1 MGYDMESVKMF
12 ARIVKEMYDSN
23 VTASIYTSDL
33 DVMITSDIIRRAII
47 DELIKRAGLEKTD
60 KTLKNL
66 RVSESDV
73 REVVNA
79 IAEVDKELAGNEVVR
94 VSALSIYIVSRAYRE
109 ALGRE
114 PHTDIELLR
123 RAREEEL
130 GRE

>member
-12 ARIVKEMYDSN
+12 ARMVKEMYDSN

-33 DVMITSDIIRRAII
+33 DVMITSDIIRRAIVG
-47 DELIKRAGLEKTD
+47 ELIKKAGLEKTD
-60 KTLKNL
+60 EALKNL
-66 RVSESDV
+66 KISESDV
-73 REVVNA
+73 GEVVDA
-79 IAEVDKELAGNEVVR
+79 IAEVDKELAGNDVVR
-94 VSALSIYIVSRAYRE
+94 VSALSIYMVSKAYRE

-114 PHTDIELLR
+114 PHTDIELFR

>member
-1 MGYDMESVKMF
+1 MESIKVF

-33 DVMITSDIIRRAII
+33 DVMITSDIIRRAIVG
-47 DELIKRAGLEKTD
+47 ELIKKAGLEKTD
-60 KTLKNL
+60 ETLKNL
-66 RVSESDV
+66 KISENDV

-79 IAEVDKELAGNEVVR
+79 IADVDKELAGNEVVR
-94 VSALSIYIVSRAYRE
+94 ASALSIYMVSKAYRE

-114 PHTDIELLR
+114 PHTDIEILR

-130 GRE
+130 SRE

>member
-1 MGYDMESVKMF
+1 MF

-33 DVMITSDIIRRAII
+33 DVMITSDIIRKAII
-47 DELIKRAGLEKTD
+47 DELIKKAGLEKTD
-60 KTLKNL
+60 ETLKNL
-66 RVSESDV
+66 KISENDV

-79 IAEVDKELAGNEVVR
+79 IADVDKELAGNEVVR
-94 VSALSIYIVSRAYRE
+94 ASALSIYMVSKAYRE

-114 PHTDIELLR
+114 PHTDIEILR

-130 GRE
+130 SRE